1 MAGGKGRR
9 LGYITKKVPK
19 PIVKINNKPFMIYH
33 LKWLLK
39 SGFTNFKFLLA
50 YKNKKI
56 KKVIES
62 FFKGKKMQY
71 KIIIDKS
78 EGTFSAIFNSLKKL
92 DNEFFYTNADEIS
105 YFNIKKMYSN
115 FKKSRTNIMCSVLPS
130 DKGQY
135 TIDKKNRRIEK
146 GKNLKNKLYKDC
158 GFKFINKKIFQGI
171 KLEKYNKLED
181 FIYDD
186 YLSSNKISYFII
198 NELPLRID
206 TTFDIKRTK
215 RKIKNV

>member
-9 LGYITKKVPK
+9 LGNITKKVPK

-33 LKWLLK
+33 LEWLLK

-62 FFKGKKMQY
+62 LLEGKKVQY

-78 EGTFSAIFNSLKKL
+78 EGTFPAIFNSLRKL

-105 YFNIKKMYSN
+105 YFNIRKMYSN
-115 FKKSRTNIMCSVLPS
+115 FRKSKTNIMCSILPS
-130 DKGQY
+130 DKGRY
-135 TIDKKNRRIEK
+135 TIDRKNRRIEK
-146 GKNLKNKLYKDC
+146 GKNLNNKLYKDC
-158 GFKFINKKIFQGI
+158 GFKFINKKIFKGI
-171 KLEKYNKLED
+171 KLKKYNKLED
-181 FIYDD
+181 FIYDE
-186 YLSSNKISYFII
+186 YLSYNKISYFII
-198 NELPLRID
+198 NKLPFRID
-206 TTFDIKRTK
+206 TVFDIKRTK

>member
-33 LKWLLK
+33 LKWLIK

-50 YKNKKI
+50 YKNTKI

-62 FFKGKKMQY
+62 FFKGKRVQY

-78 EGTFSAIFNSLKKL
+78 EGTFSAIFNNLKKL

-105 YFNIKKMYSN
+105 YFNIKKMYLN
-115 FKKSRTNIMCSVLPS
+115 FKKSKTNIMCSVLSS
-130 DKGQY
+130 DKGRY
-135 TIDKKNRRIEK
+135 FIDTKKKRIE
-146 GKNLKNKLYKDC
+146 NRERLNNKLYKDC
-158 GFKFINKKIFQGI
+158 GYKFIKKKIFRNM
-171 KLEKYNKLED
+171 KLKKYKKLED

-186 YLSSNKISYFII
+186 YLSLNKISYFII
-198 NELPLRID
+198 NEPPLRID
-206 TTFDIKRTK
+206 TAFDIKKTK